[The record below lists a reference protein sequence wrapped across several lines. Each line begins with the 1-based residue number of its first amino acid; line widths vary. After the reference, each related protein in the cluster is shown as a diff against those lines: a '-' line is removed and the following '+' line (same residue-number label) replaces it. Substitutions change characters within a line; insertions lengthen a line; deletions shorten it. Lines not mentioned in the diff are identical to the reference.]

1 MLLLLGGD
9 RVTCIA
15 AVVGSDGAI
24 YMGGDSAGVSDDSVL
39 SLGIGTEPKVWKSG
53 GLMFGAC
60 GSFRVSQVIRW
71 QVHVP
76 TYDPDTEILAYLTG
90 PLIDS
95 LRDELDMH
103 GTLQAWLD
111 DATEGINGGLLIG
124 AAGRVFE
131 VYNDFGIGE
140 LVHGYGATGC
150 GGPIALGNLAATES
164 LDIKPKKR
172 ILMALQAAERHSAGV
187 RGPFTIIKG

>member
-1 MLLLLGGD
+1 M
-9 RVTCIA
+9 TCIA
-15 AVVGSDGAI
+15 AVVGPDGAV
-24 YMGGDSAGVSDDSVL
+24 YMGGDSAGISNDTVY
-39 SLGIGTEPKVWKSG
+39 SLGIGTEPKVWRSG
-53 GLMFGAC
+53 NMLFGAC

-76 TYDPDTEILAYLTG
+76 TYDPNTEILAYLTG
-90 PLIDS
+90 ALMDTLRDS
-95 LRDELDMH
+95 LAMH
-103 GTLQAWLD
+103 GSLQAWLD
-111 DATEGINGGLLIG
+111 DATEGIDGGLLIG
-124 AAGRVFE
+124 TQGRVFE

-172 ILMALQAAERHSAGV
+172 ITMALEAAERHSAGV
-187 RGPFTIIKG
+187 RGPFTILKL